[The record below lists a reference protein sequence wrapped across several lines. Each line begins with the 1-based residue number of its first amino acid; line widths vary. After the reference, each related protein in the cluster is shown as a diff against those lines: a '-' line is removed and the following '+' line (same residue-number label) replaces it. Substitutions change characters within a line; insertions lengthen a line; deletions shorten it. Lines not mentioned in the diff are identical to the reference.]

1 MGFPAL
7 NIVPSGRSRVVYTE
21 WQQRQLRLV
30 QCFFYWRILAKFQ
43 PDKYDFDLH
52 KGFFMGKVNG
62 PNSPD
67 FEIQKF
73 EIARV
78 LR

>member
-1 MGFPAL
+1 MAAKTIEVGSVFL
-7 NIVPSGRSRVVYTE
+7 
-21 WQQRQLRLV
+21 LLV
-30 QCFFYWRILAKFQ
+30 DS
-43 PDKYDFDLH
+43 DKYDFDLH

-78 LR
+78 LQ

>member
-1 MGFPAL
+1 M
-7 NIVPSGRSRVVYTE
+7 
-21 WQQRQLRLV
+21 LV
-30 QCFFYWRILAKFQ
+30 QCFFYWWIVAKFQ

-52 KGFFMGKVNG
+52 NGFLMGKVNG

-67 FEIQKF
+67 FEIKKF